1 MRSIIIT
8 IIILS
13 AGISDPIF
21 AQETKGAITP
31 DMMEEIRA
39 SFTDSQ
45 QNKALVNAI
54 THNELKKL
62 AINRENDGKVNHL
75 FSNKVET
82 SAITNQ
88 KKSGR
93 CWLYT
98 GLNTLRPMV
107 VESYK
112 MKQFEFSQTYN
123 FFWDQFEKAN
133 LFMEAMIA
141 TADLAVDDR
150 KIVWLFKNPVGDGG
164 QWTTFAD
171 NVKKY
176 GLVPSSAM
184 PDTYQSENT
193 RMMSKL
199 LKRKL
204 RENGLQL
211 RELVHNKKSM
221 EDIQKTK
228 MEMLSEIYRILALS
242 LGEPPTEFTWQFEDK
257 DGIISEAKT
266 FTPVQF
272 YDEVIGINLDDYV
285 MLMNDPSKDYN
296 KLYEVEYDRNLQ
308 EGNNWK
314 FINLPIEKVKEFAR
328 ASILNNEA
336 MYFSCDVGKQLNT
349 KTGTLDLNN
358 YDYNAL
364 MGVNFEMEKKE
375 RIVTYESGS
384 THGMALV
391 GVNILPDD
399 NVDKWL
405 LENSWGKEK
414 GHNGFLT
421 MTDEWFDEYMFR
433 LIVNKQYIDKKTLS
447 ILNKKAIFLPP
458 WDPVFALE
466 Q

>member
-1 MRSIIIT
+1 MKLVIIT

-13 AGISDPIF
+13 AGISNPIF

-39 SFTDSQ
+39 TFTDSQ

-62 AINRENDGKVNHL
+62 AINRENDGKINHL

-107 VESYK
+107 VDSYK

-204 RENGLQL
+204 RENGLRL
-211 RELVHNKKSM
+211 RGMANNKKSM
-221 EDIQKTK
+221 KDLEEAKL
-228 MEMLSEIYRILALS
+228 EMLSEIYRILALS
-242 LGEPPTEFTWQFEDK
+242 LGEPQAEFTWQFEDK
-257 DGIISEAKT
+257 DGIISETKT

-336 MYFSCDVGKQLNT
+336 MYVSCDVCKQLNT

-364 MGVNFEMEKKE
+364 MGVNFAMEKKE
-375 RIVTYESGS
+375 RIVTYES
-384 THGMALV
+384 
-391 GVNILPDD
+391 
-399 NVDKWL
+399 KWL

>member
-13 AGISDPIF
+13 AGISKPIF

-39 SFTDSQ
+39 TFTDSQ

-107 VESYK
+107 VDSYK

-204 RENGLQL
+204 RENGLRL
-211 RELVHNKKSM
+211 REMANNKMSM
-221 EDIQKTK
+221 KDLEEAKLKI
-228 MEMLSEIYRILALS
+228 LSEIYRILALS

-349 KTGTLDLNN
+349 ETGTLDLNN

-364 MGVNFEMEKKE
+364 MGVNFAMEKKE

-399 NVDKWL
+399 SVDKWL

-433 LIVNKQYIDKKTLS
+433 LIVNKQYIDKKTLK
-447 ILNKKAIFLPP
+447 ILNKKAIMLPP
-458 WDPVFALE
+458 WDPVFAPE
-466 Q
+466 E